1 MPMKNCTPEKLSPRE
16 DTLLFLRLFA
26 RTYHTEKT
34 VEEAR
39 DFSASLFMQKEQA
52 LC

>member
-26 RTYHTEKT
+26 RTCRTEKNM
-34 VEEAR
+34 EEAR
-39 DFSASLFMQKEQA
+39 DFSTSLFMQKEQA
-52 LC
+52 VC